1 MDQSQAHMH
10 IYIVMDV
17 ITQKNHANVVIDI
30 ADVTLTSP
38 VTCMSHL
45 CYRVREMIWSLM
57 FKLHV
62 QPGIKMLA
70 LI

>member
-30 ADVTLTSP
+30 ADVTLTSL

-62 QPGIKMLA
+62 QPGIEMLA